1 MVFNLIQDISY
12 DLANQRRT
20 YCRRDL
26 GGGSPKAAG
35 RTPDVLRYLICVG
48 MGILYIFI
56 WIPMVF
62 NLIQDFSYDLANHRR
77 AYCRRDLGGWSPKAA
92 GRAPDVLRYFI

>member
-1 MVFNLIQDISY
+1 MVFNLIQDFSY

-35 RTPDVLRYLICVG
+35 RTPDVLRYLI
-48 MGILYIFI
+48 
-56 WIPMVF
+56 
-62 NLIQDFSYDLANHRR
+62 
-77 AYCRRDLGGWSPKAA
+77 
-92 GRAPDVLRYFI
+92 